1 MGAAII
7 QNNHEHNTH
16 NKQHTDQP
24 SERRLVR
31 MMPKLLPV
39 MLTLCLPWLSGCQN
53 LLPSK
58 AASATA
64 TELEK
69 LQQVPAPPMQV
80 PAAVSADLLA
90 GGQPMV
96 PQAPLL
102 PRFNVSAVNLELAE
116 FLASLVVDSNQS
128 VVVHP
133 DVRGQVSLQLKQ
145 VTLPEVMT
153 VIQQLYPVDIR
164 QQGSIYQVMP
174 AQLRTETIAVN
185 YLLLQRVGLS
195 SITVNSGGVSQNGQ
209 NNGANNGMAGNLA
222 NNSQLGQFPN
232 QPNMPNQQQNQQ
244 FNGSTIQSSSTTD
257 FWKDL
262 EKTIQGIIGSTE
274 QRSVVVSPQA
284 GLVTIRAMPDEI
296 AAVKTFLAKS
306 EQHLQRQVILEA
318 KIIEVTLSDDF
329 QQGINWQTALASV
342 DTTEFNLSTTAGTM
356 GNTIS
361 NSLGGITSIGFRDTD
376 FSGVI
381 SLLETQGDAQ
391 VLSSPRVTAI
401 NNQKAVIKVGQDEY
415 FVTNITNSTTTAGSD
430 IQNNPSITL
439 QPFFSGIALDVTPQI
454 DQHGQIILHIHPSV
468 TETAEQ
474 TKTIQL
480 SNERIV
486 LPLAQS
492 NIRESDT
499 VIKASNGEIVVIGG
513 LMQTVIS
520 DSESGIPGLR
530 SIPMFGNL
538 FTSKRKTEKK
548 KELVI
553 LLKPTVITEGSW
565 QQQMQQSTQQVKDW
579 AQQRP

>member
-1 MGAAII
+1 
-7 QNNHEHNTH
+7 
-16 NKQHTDQP
+16 
-24 SERRLVR
+24 
-31 MMPKLLPV
+31 MMRKPFPLMLSLL
-39 MLTLCLPWLSGCQN
+39 LPWLSGCQN
-53 LLPSK
+53 LQPSMAAEKTAAELSKQQQLPVS
-58 AASATA
+58 
-64 TELEK
+64 L
-69 LQQVPAPPMQV
+69 QV

-90 GGQPMV
+90 NSRPLA
-96 PQAPLL
+96 PAAPLL
-102 PRFNVSAVNLELAE
+102 PRFNVSAVNVELNE
-116 FLASLVVDSNQS
+116 FFASLVADSQAS

-133 DVRGQVSLQLKQ
+133 DISGQISLQLKQ
-145 VTLPEVMT
+145 VTLPEVLE
-153 VIQQLYPVDIR
+153 VVQQLYGFDIR
-164 QQGSIYQVMP
+164 RQGSIYQVLP

-195 SITVNSGGVSQNGQ
+195 SIAVNSGGVSQDNQQNNNNGNQRNGNFGNNQNNQAGQ
-209 NNGANNGMAGNLA
+209 NGHPANNQQ
-222 NNSQLGQFPN
+222 SQ
-232 QPNMPNQQQNQQ
+232 QQ
-244 FNGSTIQSSSTTD
+244 FNGSTIQSGSTTD

-262 EKTIQGIIGSTE
+262 EKTIQGIIG
-274 QRSVVVSPQA
+274 QQDNRAVVVSPQA
-284 GLVTIRAMPDEI
+284 GLVTVRAMPAEL
-296 AAVKTFLAKS
+296 AAVKTFLAQS

-329 QQGINWQTALASV
+329 QQGINWQNALANIDS
-342 DTTEFNLSTTAGTM
+342 TELQINTSAGSQ

-361 NSLGGITSIGFRDTD
+361 AALGGVTSIGFQNAD
-376 FSGVI
+376 FAGVI

-415 FVTNITNSTTTAGSD
+415 FVTNITNSTTTAGTD

-454 DQHGQIILHIHPSV
+454 DQNGQVILHIHPSV

-480 SNERIV
+480 SNDKVV

-520 DSESGIPGLR
+520 DTESGVPGLR
-530 SIPMFGNL
+530 SIPLLGNL
-538 FTSKRKTEKK
+538 FMSKSKTEKK

-553 LLKPTVITEGSW
+553 LLKPTVVTDGVW
-565 QQQMQQSTQQVKDW
+565 LQQLQQSTQQVQDW
-579 AQQRP
+579 ARQRP